1 MNSLFTEKRPLLKG
15 RYEGKA
21 IYARNLLGNPIIID
35 HFEIVPS
42 RHNKGKDMLVAQIV
56 VDGEHRVLFTE
67 SYSLI
72 STLRETRDGPPYA
85 TKIVRK
91 QDGYLYFV
99 KLNKVELN
107 KLEGYVTIKNRRG

>member
-21 IYARNLLGNPIIID
+21 IYVRDLMGKPIVID
-35 HFEIVPS
+35 HYEIVPS
-42 RHNKGKDMLVAQIV
+42 RHNKDKDMLVAQV
-56 VDGEHRVLFTE
+56 VLSGDRRVLFTE

-72 STLRETRDGPPYA
+72 DTLRQTRDSPPYA

-91 QDGYLYFV
+91 SDGYLYFV

-107 KLEGYVTIKNRRG
+107 NISL

>member
-1 MNSLFTEKRPLLKG
+1 MNNLFTQKRPLLRG

-21 IYARNLLGNPIIID
+21 IYARDLIAKPIVID
-35 HFEIVPS
+35 HYEIVPS
-42 RHNKGKDMLVAQIV
+42 RHNKGKDMLVAQVMIGG
-56 VDGEHRVLFTE
+56 DKRVLFTE

-72 STLRETRDGPPYA
+72 DTLRHTIDSPPYV

-107 KLEGYVTIKNRRG
+107 KLQGYVRVEN

>member
-1 MNSLFTEKRPLLKG
+1 MNNLFTQKRPLLRG

-21 IYARNLLGNPIIID
+21 IYVRDLLGEPIIVD
-35 HFEIVPS
+35 HFEIAPS
-42 RHNKGKDMLVAQIV
+42 RHNKGKDMLVAQV
-56 VDGEHRVLFTE
+56 MLNGERRVLFTE

-72 STLRETRDGPPYA
+72 STLRETRDSPPYA

-107 KLEGYVTIKNRRG
+107 KLEGYVRVEN

>member
-1 MNSLFTEKRPLLKG
+1 MKNLITQKRPLLKG

-21 IYARNLLGNPIIID
+21 IYVRDLMGKPIVID
-35 HFEIVPS
+35 HYEIVPS
-42 RHNKGKDMLVAQIV
+42 RHNKDKDMLLAQV
-56 VDGEHRVLFTE
+56 VLNGDRRVLFTE

-72 STLRETRDGPPYA
+72 DTLRQTRDSPPYV

-91 QDGYLYFV
+91 SDGYLYFV

-107 KLEGYVTIKNRRG
+107 NISL

>member
-1 MNSLFTEKRPLLKG
+1 MNSLSTTRRPLLSG
-15 RYEGKA
+15 RYFGRMIHVRDILCE
-21 IYARNLLGNPIIID
+21 PIIIERY
-35 HFEIVPS
+35 EIVRS
-42 RHNKGKDMLVAQIV
+42 RHNKDKDMLAAQIV
-56 VDGEHRVLFTE
+56 FKGERRVLFTE

-72 STLRETRDGPPYA
+72 STLRETRDSPPYA

-107 KLEGYVTIKNRRG
+107 KLQGYVRVEN

>member
-1 MNSLFTEKRPLLKG
+1 MNNLFTQKRPLLRG

-21 IYARNLLGNPIIID
+21 IYARDLLSNPIIID

-42 RHNKGKDMLVAQIV
+42 RHNKGKDMLVAQV
-56 VDGEHRVLFTE
+56 VLNGERKVLFTE

-72 STLRETRDGPPYA
+72 NTLRETRDSPPYA

-99 KLNKVELN
+99 KLNKLELN
-107 KLEGYVTIKNRRG
+107 KLNGYVRVEN

>member
-1 MNSLFTEKRPLLKG
+1 MNSLFTERRPLLKG

-21 IYARNLLGNPIIID
+21 IYVRNLLGNPIIID

-42 RHNKGKDMLVAQIV
+42 RHNKGKDMLVAQV
-56 VDGEHRVLFTE
+56 VLNGDRRVLFTE

-72 STLRETRDGPPYA
+72 DTLRQTRDSPPYA

-91 QDGYLYFV
+91 SDGYLYFV

-107 KLEGYVTIKNRRG
+107 NISL